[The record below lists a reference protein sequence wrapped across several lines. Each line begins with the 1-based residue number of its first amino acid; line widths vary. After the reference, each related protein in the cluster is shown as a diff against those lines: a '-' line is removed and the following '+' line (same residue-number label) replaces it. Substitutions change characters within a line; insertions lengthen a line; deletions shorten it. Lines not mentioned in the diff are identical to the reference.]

1 MRRSLQNLSV
11 FNLSPRNAVSGH
23 IQLKEIKWCS
33 SQLPESNRLRMCL
46 SSLLRRCRVAPARGK
61 IKMLDGSAISQSQST
76 MRESNPLLQLGRLPF
91 CR

>member
-46 SSLLRRCRVAPARGK
+46 SSLLRRCRVAPAKGK
-61 IKMLDGSAISQSQST
+61 IKILH
-76 MRESNPLLQLGRLPF
+76 
-91 CR
+91 

>member
-33 SQLPESNRLRMCL
+33 SQLPESNR
-46 SSLLRRCRVAPARGK
+46 
-61 IKMLDGSAISQSQST
+61 
-76 MRESNPLLQLGRLPF
+76 
-91 CR
+91 